1 MLENNESVWNTGI
14 LCQMLL
20 DLTKYILVLEGQERL
35 GGNMGIISNTNNF
48 ITSLKY
54 YEGKCKSVFC
64 GNPRS

>member
-35 GGNMGIISNTNNF
+35 GGKYGYHIKYQQFYNF
-48 ITSLKY
+48 PEVLR
-54 YEGKCKSVFC
+54 GKV
-64 GNPRS
+64 